1 MLDHKKIT
9 NVSGFCRHKLNINFL
24 KDCLPSPIGFR
35 VLYSDIHT
43 LIYKNRFNGFGA
55 FYITYIHIKSNSL
68 HISAKKIVY
77 PPQVAIYSKG
87 PAGKKHMG
95 LMGIYVKMDDTMLNG
110 RPVYEMKGG
119 KFKLFFIGKT

>member
-1 MLDHKKIT
+1 MFQAS
-9 NVSGFCRHKLNINFL
+9 V
-24 KDCLPSPIGFR
+24 DCLPSPIGFR

-43 LIYKNRFNGFGA
+43 LIYKNRFNGVGA

-119 KFKLFFIGKT
+119 KYKLFVNPLVTCSNLLRAVSKEPHK